1 MNNRDLRFRVG
12 LFVLAS
18 LVLLAVLIT
27 IFSGFPTLF
36 KRYNRYTVILPEAP
50 GVGAGTPVRRSG
62 VRIGEVENVKLDEE
76 TGQVRVSIIVEKQHT
91 IHHSDEATLVHS
103 LLGGD
108 TSIDFMPQPAKSQ
121 PEQNPPEAQAEQAPP
136 KPQQEQTPLEPG
148 EEIKG
153 TVQTDIN
160 SLLKQSA
167 DLLPAMRG
175 TNDEIQI
182 AAKNWGRLGERADVL
197 LQANQEKLVKALDN
211 LNEAVT
217 RLSNLFN
224 EENQRNLSTTLK
236 NVRAGTENMDQIA
249 KNTDELVKESR
260 QTIRRVNESVARADE
275 VLANLQQATK
285 PMAERSGS
293 VMKNLDESTD
303 KLNRGLSDLH
313 ELMRTL
319 QQADGTLHR
328 LATDPALYNNLNETA
343 CMMARI
349 MPRLDRVLRD
359 MEVFADKIARH
370 PESLGLGGV
379 VSPSAGLKE
388 VPASSS
394 SWKPFPKR

>member
-1 MNNRDLRFRVG
+1 MNNKNLRFRVG

-18 LVLLAVLIT
+18 LILLALLIT
-27 IFSGFPTLF
+27 LFSGFPTLF
-36 KRYNRYTVILPEAP
+36 KQYHRYTVVLPEAP
-50 GVGAGTPVRRSG
+50 GVAAGTPVRRSG
-62 VRIGEVENVKLDEE
+62 VRIGEVESVKLDEE
-76 TGQVRVSIIVEKQHT
+76 TGEVRVIIIVEKKHT
-91 IHHSDEATLVHS
+91 LRRSDQATLVHS

-108 TSIDFMPQPAKSQ
+108 TSIDLIPQPPKVV
-121 PEQNPPEAQAEQAPP
+121 PPD
-136 KPQQEQTPLEPG
+136 QTPLDPG
-148 EEIKG
+148 EEVKG
-153 TVQTDIN
+153 VIRTDLN
-160 SLLKQSA
+160 SLLNQSA
-167 DLLPAMRG
+167 DLLPEFRR
-175 TNDEIQI
+175 TNEEFQV

-211 LNEAVT
+211 LNDAVV
-217 RLSNLFN
+217 RLSSIFN
-224 EENQRNLSTTLK
+224 DENQRNLSATLK
-236 NVRAGTENMDQIA
+236 NVRTGTENLDQIA
-249 KNTDELVKESR
+249 KNTDEFVKESR

-303 KLNRGLSDLH
+303 KLNRGLGDLR
-313 ELMRTL
+313 ELMRTM

-328 LATDPALYNNLNETA
+328 LATDPSLYNNLNDAA

-349 MPRLDRVLRD
+349 MPRMDRVLRD

-388 VPASSS
+388 IPTNNSSF
-394 SWKPFPKR
+394 KPFPRR